1 MNEAHERRLCGVFA
15 ELLSYPGGG
24 VAEIARRARVLAQD
38 GGDAADRGEP
48 DAADALARFC
58 RHVEASDVRALQE
71 LYTAAFDLQPAC
83 APYVGHML
91 LGEDSPLRGP
101 FLAKLAEIYRGEG
114 FAPREELAD
123 HVAEVLR
130 FLATG
135 RGGVAREE
143 LLRDGLQPAL
153 RRMIDTFEDARHPY
167 RDLLVAV
174 HGNLSSEADGA
185 DVAMAHRAL
194 AAGAGHDAPRKARP

>member
-1 MNEAHERRLCGVFA
+1 MNEARERRLCGAFA

-24 VAEIARRARVLAQD
+24 VAEVARRARVLAREGADD
-38 GGDAADRGEP
+38 GAAADDE
-48 DAADALARFC
+48 ATDALSRFC
-58 RHVEASDVRALQE
+58 GHVESSDVRALQE
-71 LYTAAFDLQPAC
+71 LYTSAFDLQPAC
-83 APYVGHML
+83 APYVGHQL

-114 FAPREELAD
+114 FTPREELGD

-135 RGGVAREE
+135 RGGLAREE
-143 LLRDGLQPAL
+143 LLHDGLVPAL
-153 RRMIDTFEDARHPY
+153 RRMIETFQDERHPY

-174 HGNLSSEADGA
+174 RGNLRAEPDGA
-185 DVAMAHRAL
+185 VAVMADRAR
-194 AAGAGHDAPRKARP
+194 AAGAGHEAPRKARP